1 MSIKGVFEEPHAGF
15 DRGAI
20 DSLIAAHGPLPA
32 GYVEFLETIDGGCT
46 EPQMLVYGFKGRP
59 VTVGLREVY
68 GAARAEERTT
78 FKRSLGELPPGVVR
92 IASDFSDHNCLFMIA
107 DGSADAGAIYAETED
122 TNETVA
128 ETLDEFVYHSA
139 RVADSIQQL
148 LSECLLTQEQVP
160 AAVVEATPYVAPE
173 PFPDPA
179 DARRAVASGHPDISN
194 PGSVYF
200 YDTRNHFNYTVF
212 KDVRANDGKPAAPTW
227 QPPQVELFDDS
238 ENAELDLLS
247 AGFVILRP
255 EAVEELGD
263 LFAPFGELLEVT
275 TADGPLWAFRCLNR
289 VAGTLV
295 DPTQALNKA
304 GGHTN
309 PFELVFDASKC
320 VDAGISTLAEQNNDA
335 KWQYIFFTK
344 PVVDQIQAAIRATA
358 FEPGLS
364 GEWCNGSGRLRVRGW
379 V

>member
-1 MSIKGVFEEPHAGF
+1 VFEEPHAGV
-15 DRGAI
+15 DRVAI

-59 VTVGLREVY
+59 VTIGLREVY
-68 GAARAEERTT
+68 GAARAEEQTT

-148 LSECLLTQEQVP
+148 LTECLLTQEQVP
-160 AAVVEATPYVAPE
+160 GAVAVVEATPYVAPE

-179 DARRAVASGHPDISN
+179 DARRAAASGHPDISN

-200 YDTRNHFNYTVF
+200 YDPAGTHFDVRIF
-212 KDVRANDGKPAAPTW
+212 KDVRTNDGKPAAPTW
-227 QPPQVELFDDS
+227 EPPQVELFDKP
-238 ENAELDLLS
+238 EIGELDLLG
-247 AGFVILRP
+247 AGFVVLRP
-255 EAVEELGD
+255 EAVEKLGD
-263 LFAPFGELLEVT
+263 LFRSYGELLEVT
-275 TADGPLWAFRCLNR
+275 TADGPLWAFKCLNR
-289 VAGTLV
+289 IAGTLV
-295 DPTQALNKA
+295 DPTQALNSK
-304 GGHTN
+304 GGHTS
-309 PFELVFDASKC
+309 PYELVFDESKC
-320 VDAGISTLAEQNNDA
+320 VGAGIFTLAEQSNEA
-335 KWQYIFFTK
+335 KWQRVFFTK
-344 PVVDQIQAAIRATA
+344 PVVDQIQSAIRTKP
-358 FEPGLS
+358 FEPMKMA
-364 GEWCNGSGRLRVRGW
+364 
-379 V
+379 

>member
-1 MSIKGVFEEPHAGF
+1 MSLKGVFEEPHAGV

-20 DSLIAAHGPLPA
+20 DSLIAAYGPLPA
-32 GYVEFLETIDGGCT
+32 GYVEFLETIDGGQT
-46 EPQMLVYGFKGRP
+46 DPQMLVYGFKGRP
-59 VTVGLREVY
+59 VTIGLREVY

-107 DGSADAGAIYAETED
+107 DGSANAGAIYAETED

-160 AAVVEATPYVAPE
+160 AAVAVVEATPYVAPE
-173 PFPDPA
+173 PFPDPV
-179 DARRAVASGHPDISN
+179 DARRAAASGHPDISN

-200 YDTRNHFNYTVF
+200 YDPRNHFNYTVF
-212 KDVRANDGKPAAPTW
+212 KDVRANDGEPVAPTW

-238 ENAELDLLS
+238 EIGDLDLLKAS
-247 AGFVILRP
+247 FVVLRP
-255 EAVEELGD
+255 EAVEKLGD
-263 LFAPFGELLEVT
+263 LFTSHGELLEVT

-289 VAGTLV
+289 IAGTLV
-295 DPTQALNKA
+295 DPAQALNSK

-309 PFELVFDASKC
+309 PYELVFDESKC
-320 VDAGISTLAEQNNDA
+320 VGAGIFTIAEQNNEA
-335 KWQYIFFTK
+335 KWQRVFFTK
-344 PVVDQIQAAIRATA
+344 PVVEQIQSAIRTKP
-358 FEPGLS
+358 FEPMKMA
-364 GEWCNGSGRLRVRGW
+364 
-379 V
+379 